1 MKWLKIIFFLFCSL
15 VWEYCRPAECVLLAL
30 LVRVGGLG
38 ITNSCHIAASEY
50 EASTAIT
57 EPLVTDSGAD
67 AGAP

>member
-1 MKWLKIIFFLFCSL
+1 MSIGHALIPPIIGHT
-15 VWEYCRPAECVLLAL
+15 CRPAECVLLAL